1 MKWKQL
7 KKDFGAQMRR
17 IMENKYIGSDFDNFL
32 QEEGI
37 LEEIELSAIK
47 KVIAYELLEEMSKN
61 NITQIEM
68 ARKLGTS
75 RSALRRVL
83 DINNCSI
90 TLLTLGKIAK
100 VLGKKLEISLRQP
113 IRTKIYNRHGH
124 RDIVE
129 VIIKV
134 GVKINLIIPLKFKQ
148 RYKI

>member
-1 MKWKQL
+1 
-7 KKDFGAQMRR
+7 
-17 IMENKYIGSDFDNFL
+17 MENKYIGSDFDNFL

-100 VLGKKLEISLRQP
+100 VLGKKLEISLR
-113 IRTKIYNRHGH
+113 
-124 RDIVE
+124 
-129 VIIKV
+129 
-134 GVKINLIIPLKFKQ
+134 
-148 RYKI
+148 